1 MGHRRWF
8 DVGEKDGECSSS
20 HFPHFGSESTQLKGD
35 EIGVAL
41 G

>member
-1 MGHRRWF
+1 MGK
-8 DVGEKDGECSSS
+8 KDGEGSSPP
-20 HFPHFGSESTQLKGD
+20 FPHFGSESTQLKGD